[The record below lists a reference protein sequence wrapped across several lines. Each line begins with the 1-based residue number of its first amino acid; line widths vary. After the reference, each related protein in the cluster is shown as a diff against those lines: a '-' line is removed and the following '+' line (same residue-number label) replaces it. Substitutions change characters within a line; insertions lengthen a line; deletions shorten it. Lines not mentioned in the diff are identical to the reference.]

1 MALWSSEENSDDFD
15 KPMRCLLGHNEGYRS
30 NLKYINALTF
40 LKEFTNIKL
49 QLVKYDTFYAR
60 AMYMNDCSI
69 GLRNE
74 QNDFEQEPRN
84 QRDYHPNRLSHQVAF
99 PAIGPT
105 L

>member
-84 QRDYHPNRLSHQVAF
+84 HPNRLSHQVAF

>member
-1 MALWSSEENSDDFD
+1 MKDIALT
-15 KPMRCLLGHNEGYRS
+15 
-30 NLKYINALTF
+30 LKYLNALTF

-84 QRDYHPNRLSHQVAF
+84 HPNRLSHQVAF

>member
-15 KPMRCLLGHNEGYRS
+15 KPMRCLLGHNEGYSS
-30 NLKYINALTF
+30 NLKYLNALTF
-40 LKEFTNIKL
+40 LKGFTSIKL

-60 AMYMNDCSI
+60 TMY
-69 GLRNE
+69 LRNE